1 MLTLHYTSN
10 PDIMTKSLL
19 LTIPVLLIGGLV
31 SYAEEPPIIIPI
43 KKGDPTKNH
52 RPHDEESSVTGF
64 YRDGVLS
71 LSFDSYEGMAT
82 ATLTNLFTGERDS
95 WTFSTAT
102 QPSLHTI
109 GSIPA
114 TYTLTIKTAENT
126 YEAIFAID

>member
-1 MLTLHYTSN
+1 MKAFL
-10 PDIMTKSLL
+10 IIGVAICAGA
-19 LTIPVLLIGGLV
+19 IPA
-31 SYAEEPPIIIPI
+31 YADDGATQLPFI
-43 KKGDPTKNH
+43 KKGNPNKPN
-52 RPHDEESSVTGF
+52 RPHDEENSVTGF

-102 QPSLHTI
+102 QPSPHTI
-109 GSIPA
+109 GSVPA

>member
-1 MLTLHYTSN
+1 MKNT
-10 PDIMTKSLL
+10 
-19 LTIPVLLIGGLV
+19 
-31 SYAEEPPIIIPI
+31 AIIIITGLASMTAFDALPNDGVAVPI
-43 KKGDPTKNH
+43 RQDKPSTPNPPL
-52 RPHDEESSVTGF
+52 RPHGEESSVTGF

-109 GSIPA
+109 GSVPA